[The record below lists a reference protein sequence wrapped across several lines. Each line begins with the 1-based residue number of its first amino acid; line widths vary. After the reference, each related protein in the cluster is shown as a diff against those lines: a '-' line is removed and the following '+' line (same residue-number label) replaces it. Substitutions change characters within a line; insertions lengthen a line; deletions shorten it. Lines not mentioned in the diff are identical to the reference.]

1 LNIHPSFINF
11 LIHLLMKICCFLL
24 CLLPAVVFSQGQR
37 WYVHATATGQNTG
50 TNWPN
55 AFAKLQDA
63 LAAAQAGDEVWVA
76 KGVYRP
82 TDTLNRNLSFEPRSG
97 VRLYGGFLGTESA
110 LTERD
115 WLANPTTL
123 SGDIG
128 VKGDSTDN
136 SYNVVYWHQPDSNS
150 VLDGFILT
158 NGVADYNQLS
168 NARDRRKCGGGLYI
182 NGEAWEAYPNV
193 LNCTFRHNTARNFG
207 GGAMINGAGD
217 GSVSTRFFNC
227 RFEYNH
233 SLQNGGGIYWY
244 AGAYVERGVDVDSC
258 VFEHNLANSSGGGMC
273 KIELDG
279 IDTFCVNSSNFTMNT
294 SKELNGGGIYFL
306 IGRSNTYSSTE
317 IISSE
322 FNDNHSGGNGISV
335 LISPFS
341 FQTVNRLI
349 IANNKFHA
357 HQVTNELASELA
369 ILYVDLLPF
378 DNRIQTIR
386 NLIFSNNK
394 KPRNLMVLINDD
406 KVNKID
412 SLLVINNEYLEGGI
426 ECETD
431 TVKISNLFYSYNTGL
446 AMYYSDGRRDEKI
459 VKNSMFAENVTK
471 IGILVPSDN
480 ENSIDYINCTFYNND
495 VGTTSTNPL
504 SYPQNVR
511 FHNCIID
518 DPDDINKYFLSK
530 SGSSVEHSSLSVPDC
545 SALPSNVT
553 CGPGNLFNVDPQFRD
568 TANGDFTLLP
578 CSPLINAGNNNVLNL
593 PLTDLNGD
601 PRIQEGTV
609 DMGAYEHTYTPG
621 PDTLRVQAACAG
633 APNGGINWSLA
644 QGCLPIQYIWTDAQ
658 GNTGTGI
665 DSLPAGEYRFT
676 FTDAR
681 GRVNQQ
687 TILVPG
693 SAPTVSISGD
703 TLLCG
708 TGTTGELTALPGGLL
723 QTPVTFLWNT
733 NDMDPTISGLTT
745 GLYTVTLTDAI
756 GCADSAQTTLTV
768 VDAPEST
775 SAVTNATHVDSL
787 NGRIDFAITSG
798 VGPYTYVWDTGDST
812 ASISGL
818 AQGTYTM
825 LLTDGAGCTYGYV
838 FDVGVTSGTV
848 NPGSK
853 MSGRVWPN
861 PVNDVLYLHFPAPE
875 LVAGIQLTDA
885 LGRLVYTGDQWVPI
899 IHMVHL
905 PEGVYCLV
913 IRQSNGA
920 VFSEKVVVQR

>member
-1 LNIHPSFINF
+1 
-11 LIHLLMKICCFLL
+11 
-24 CLLPAVVFSQGQR
+24 
-37 WYVHATATGQNTG
+37 
-50 TNWPN
+50 
-55 AFAKLQDA
+55 
-63 LAAAQAGDEVWVA
+63 
-76 KGVYRP
+76 
-82 TDTLNRNLSFEPRSG
+82 
-97 VRLYGGFLGTESA
+97 VRLYGGFLGTESV
-110 LTERD
+110 LNQRD
-115 WLANPTTL
+115 WLANPTIL
-123 SGDIG
+123 NGDIG
-128 VKGDSTDN
+128 IAGDSTDN

-168 NARDRRKCGGGLYI
+168 NARDRRKCGGGLYL

-217 GSVSTRFFNC
+217 GSVSPRFFNC

-233 SLQNGGGIYWY
+233 SLQNGGGMYWY

-258 VFEHNLANSSGGGMC
+258 VFEHNLANSSGGGVQFT
-273 KIELDG
+273 ELPG
-279 IDTFCVNSSNFTMNT
+279 INSFH
-294 SKELNGGGIYFL
+294 LNKCNIINNLALQSFGGGVYLQVGRQNNLSESSITSTKFEYNESVDGPAMAIY
-306 IGRSNTYSSTE
+306 
-317 IISSE
+317 
-322 FNDNHSGGNGISV
+322 
-335 LISPFS
+335 PFS
-341 FQTVNRLI
+341 FQELNKIKIAECTFSYNKLI
-349 IANNKFHA
+349 INNSDKATVYVDILPSQNQNAVIHDLNFNNNSNTPYLFYITNDIMSLSKFENMVFHDNVNYSGLLVSSADTVVFSNSYFQNNEGYYLTVTSVTKELVFKNVLICDNVTEFRNINPVGNTYSANYINSLLYNNNIGNSFISPLGDPKNVYYRNTIISDANN
-357 HQVTNELASELA
+357 
-369 ILYVDLLPF
+369 
-378 DNRIQTIR
+378 
-386 NLIFSNNK
+386 
-394 KPRNLMVLINDD
+394 
-406 KVNKID
+406 ID
-412 SLLVINNEYLEGGI
+412 
-426 ECETD
+426 
-431 TVKISNLFYSYNTGL
+431 
-446 AMYYSDGRRDEKI
+446 
-459 VKNSMFAENVTK
+459 
-471 IGILVPSDN
+471 
-480 ENSIDYINCTFYNND
+480 
-495 VGTTSTNPL
+495 
-504 SYPQNVR
+504 
-511 FHNCIID
+511 
-518 DPDDINKYFLSK
+518 KYFLSK

-609 DMGAYEHTYTPG
+609 DIGTYEHAYAPG
-621 PDTLRVQAACAG
+621 PDTLSVQAACAG
-633 APNGGINWSLA
+633 APNGAINWSLD

-681 GRVNQQ
+681 GRVNEQ

-708 TGTTGELTALPGGLL
+708 TGTTGELTALPGGVA

-733 NDMDPTISGLTT
+733 NDMDTTISGLTT

-756 GCADSAQTTLTV
+756 GCADSAQASLTV

-775 SAVTNATHVDSL
+775 SSVTNATHVDSL
-787 NGRIDFAITSG
+787 NGRIDFVITSG
-798 VGPYTYVWDTGDST
+798 VGPYTYAWDTGDST

-838 FDVGVTSGTV
+838 FDVGVSSSTV
-848 NPGSK
+848 NPGTNL
-853 MSGRVWPN
+853 GVRVWPN
-861 PVNDVLYLHFPAPE
+861 PVKDILYLHFPAPE

-885 LGRLVYTGDQWVPI
+885 LGRLVYSGDQWVPI
-899 IHMVHL
+899 IHVAHM
-905 PEGVYCLV
+905 PEGVYYLV